1 MPAITTPLS
10 PCIQPATPLHSHPP
24 PPPSDPRVSAI
35 DNFTRTTHSTPNSTL
50 RASLSFQPPS
60 RSFTVAILGASRG
73 IGAGIALSYAR
84 AGATTL
90 ILAARNTTQLASVA
104 ARVRAVNPHC
114 AVCVRACDVANP
126 TSVRALARFVG
137 DEALGGDDSTGG
149 GGGGTTGEGRKKKK
163 ALDVLV
169 LNAGYSGHV
178 ELEVTGGDAEKD
190 GQWAQ
195 AFAVNALGTYHA
207 AHYFVPL
214 LLRGGGA
221 QGGAFCVVGSIA
233 GCIRRGIIA
242 NSKYCIS
249 KMAQV
254 RIVEHVAEQFGG
266 KGLLAVAVHPG
277 AVETTMAMETAPEEF
292 KKYLVDDPE
301 LCGHF
306 LVWLT
311 REPGRFQWLNGRL
324 VSANW
329 DPDEL
334 LAKKDE
340 IIAGD
345 LLKFEAKTA

>member
-1 MPAITTPLS
+1 
-10 PCIQPATPLHSHPP
+10 ATPLHSHPP
-24 PPPSDPRVSAI
+24 PPPHPPSDPRVSAI
-35 DNFTRTTHSTPNSTL
+35 DNFTHTTHSTPNSTL
-50 RASLSFQPPS
+50 RASLSFP
-60 RSFTVAILGASRG
+60 RTSFTVAILGASRG

-90 ILAARNTTQLASVA
+90 ILAARNTTQLGTVA
-104 ARVRAVNPHC
+104 ARVREVNPHC
-114 AVCVRACDVANP
+114 AVCVRACDVASP
-126 TSVRALARFVG
+126 TSVRALARFVE
-137 DEALGGDDSTGG
+137 DEALGGDDSTEGEGG
-149 GGGGTTGEGRKKKK
+149 TKAGGGTTGEGKKKK

-178 ELEVTGGDAEKD
+178 ELEVTDGDAAAED
-190 GQWAQ
+190 GGEWAQ

-214 LLRGGGA
+214 LLRGA
-221 QGGAFCVVGSIA
+221 QGGGAFCVVGSIA